1 MHATKFIVLI
11 LLFSHLVVAQDRK
24 KEIKPAET
32 KMEIFASKTGTITK
46 FIDFKMPSL
55 KLFLGEVAETRVRKV
70 IVGNELKYFY
80 LIEKESK
87 SAHTTASIEY
97 SDLLEVIKALAT
109 LKSEAPV
116 DQSSKPDYLENKFVT
131 SDGFQLGYYV
141 TEGKG
146 KWYIKF
152 DRYGSDNTVFINDV
166 QTIET
171 SLNAA
176 RNKIEEMNHQVSTK
190 LRTH

>member
-1 MHATKFIVLI
+1 MHAIKFILLI
-11 LLFSHLVVAQDRK
+11 LFFSHLAVAQDRK
-24 KEIKPAET
+24 KEIKSAET

-87 SAHTTASIEY
+87 NANTTASIEY

-116 DQSSKPDYLENKFVT
+116 DQSSKPDYLENK
-131 SDGFQLGYYV
+131 YV
-141 TEGKG
+141 TVRWFSVRILCNRGKRQMV
-146 KWYIKF
+146 Y
-152 DRYGSDNTVFINDV
+152 
-166 QTIET
+166 
-171 SLNAA
+171 
-176 RNKIEEMNHQVSTK
+176 QV
-190 LRTH
+190 

>member
-1 MHATKFIVLI
+1 MHATKLI
-11 LLFSHLVVAQDRK
+11 LLILFLSHHAFAQDRK
-24 KEIKPAET
+24 KEMKSAET
-32 KMEIFASKTGTITK
+32 KMESFASKTGTITK
-46 FIDFKMPSL
+46 FIDFKMPAL

-70 IVGNELKYFY
+70 IVGNEWKYFY

-87 SAHTTASIEY
+87 NANTTASIEY
-97 SDLLEVIKALAT
+97 TDLLEVIKALAT

-116 DQSSKPDYLENKFVT
+116 DQSSKPDYLENKYVT
-131 SDGFQLGYYV
+131 ADGFQLGYYV
-141 TEGKG
+141 TEGQG

-166 QTIET
+166 QTIEV

-176 RNKIEEMNHQVSTK
+176 RTKIEEMNH
-190 LRTH
+190 H

>member
-1 MHATKFIVLI
+1 MHATKLI
-11 LLFSHLVVAQDRK
+11 LLILFFSNLASAQDRK
-24 KEIKPAET
+24 KEIKSAET
-32 KMEIFASKTGTITK
+32 KMESFASRTGTITK

-55 KLFLGEVAETRVRKV
+55 KLFLGEIAETRVRKV

-80 LIEKESK
+80 LIEKASK
-87 SAHTTASIEY
+87 NTNTTAAIEY
-97 SDLLEVIKALAT
+97 VDLLEVINALAI
-109 LKSEAPV
+109 LKGEALA
-116 DQSSKPDYLENKFVT
+116 DQSSQPDYLENKYIT

-166 QTIET
+166 QTIEV

-176 RNKIEEMNHQVSTK
+176 RTKIEEMNH
-190 LRTH
+190 H

>member
-1 MHATKFIVLI
+1 MLPTRKFIFVI
-11 LLFSHLVVAQDRK
+11 LLFCLNIAFAQDKK
-24 KEIKPAET
+24 KEVKPVET
-32 KMEIFASKTGTITK
+32 KMDVFASKPGTITK
-46 FIDFKMPSL
+46 FVDFKMPTL

-70 IVGNELKYFY
+70 SVGNELKYFY

-87 SAHTTASIEY
+87 YANTTASIEY
-97 SDLLEVIKALAT
+97 SDLIEVIKALAT
-109 LKSEAPV
+109 LKSEAPI
-116 DQSSKPDYLENKFVT
+116 DQSNKPDYLENKFVT

-166 QTIET
+166 QTIEA

-176 RNKIEEMNHQVSTK
+176 RNKIEEMNH
-190 LRTH
+190 

>member
-1 MHATKFIVLI
+1 MHAIKFIVLI
-11 LLFSHLVVAQDRK
+11 LFFSHLAVAQDRK

-87 SAHTTASIEY
+87 NAHTTASIEY
-97 SDLLEVIKALAT
+97 SDLLEVIKALAI
-109 LKSEAPV
+109 LKSEALA
-116 DQSSKPDYLENKFVT
+116 DQSSKPDYLENKYVT

-176 RNKIEEMNHQVSTK
+176 RNKIEEMNHQELK
-190 LRTH
+190 H

>member
-1 MHATKFIVLI
+1 MYHATKLI
-11 LLFSHLVVAQDRK
+11 LLTSLTLHFAFAQE
-24 KEIKPAET
+24 KETKHQET

-70 IVGNELKYFY
+70 IVGNERKYFY

-87 SAHTTASIEY
+87 NASTTAAIEY
-97 SDLLEVIKALAT
+97 SDLLEVIKALTILKGEST
-109 LKSEAPV
+109 L

-166 QTIET
+166 QTIEA

-176 RNKIEEMNHQVSTK
+176 RTKIEEINH
-190 LRTH
+190 

>member
-1 MHATKFIVLI
+1 MHATKFIVVI
-11 LLFSHLVVAQDRK
+11 FLFSHLVVAQDRK

-46 FIDFKMPSL
+46 FVDFKMPSL

-109 LKSEAPV
+109 LKSEAPG

-176 RNKIEEMNHQVSTK
+176 RTKIEEMNHQEIT
-190 LRTH
+190 R

>member
-1 MHATKFIVLI
+1 MHATKFTLLI
-11 LLFSHLVVAQDRK
+11 LLFSTLALAQDKK
-24 KEIKPAET
+24 KEIKSVET

-46 FIDFKMPSL
+46 FIDFKMPAL
-55 KLFLGEVAETRVRKV
+55 KLFLGEFAETRVRKV
-70 IVGNELKYFY
+70 IVGNEWKYFY

-97 SDLLEVIKALAT
+97 ADLLEVIKALAI

-116 DQSSKPDYLENKFVT
+116 DQSSKPDYLENKYVT
-131 SDGFQLGYYV
+131 ADGFQLGYYV

-166 QTIET
+166 QTIEV

-176 RNKIEEMNHQVSTK
+176 RSKIEEMNH
-190 LRTH
+190 H

>member
-1 MHATKFIVLI
+1 MRVIKFIFLA
-11 LLFSHLVVAQDRK
+11 LLFSHTAFAQDK
-24 KEIKPAET
+24 NKESKPVET
-32 KMEIFASKTGTITK
+32 KMEIFVSKTGTITK

-87 SAHTTASIEY
+87 NANTTAAIEY
-97 SDLLEVIKALAT
+97 NDLLEMIKALSV
-109 LKSEAPV
+109 LKNESMA
-116 DQSSKPDYLENKFVT
+116 DQASKPDYLENKFVT
-131 SDGFQLGYYV
+131 PDGFQLGYYI

-146 KWYIKF
+146 KWYLKF

-166 QTIET
+166 QTIEA

-176 RNKIEEMNHQVSTK
+176 KIKIEEMNH
-190 LRTH
+190 